1 MERKTILETER
12 VILREFKLGDEYEMF
27 SNWAS
32 DPEVTKFLTWPTHE
46 NIEVTKQIVQM
57 WVDAYK
63 DPTTI
68 RYGIILKDTGELVG
82 GIDVVKHEE
91 DGAPEV
97 GYCMAKKCWNQGI
110 MTEVFKAFYEYLFSL
125 GFKRV
130 FIRAEVE
137 NVGSNRVIQKNG
149 FKFIGIQKIEKNGRP
164 CEINCYEKYAEK
176 RILETNRLF
185 LREINN
191 GDFKEL
197 QAVISDPETM
207 KYYKEPYNE
216 SGVQKWIDWCNASY
230 AKRGFGLW
238 AVILKETGEMIGDC
252 GVSMQMIDDELR
264 PEIGYHLNK
273 KYHRQG
279 IGKEMTQAVRD
290 YFFTHFNYDE
300 VYSYMDVNNL
310 PSYKTAEA
318 NGMTYLHDYVTAD
331 GERCKVYRI
340 TRNEWEKIKK

>member
-1 MERKTILETER
+1 MDRNETLITDRLVLRK
-12 VILREFKLGDEYEMF
+12 FKFGDEYEMF

-32 DPEVTKFLTWPTHE
+32 DPEVTKHLTWPAHE
-46 NIEVTKQIVQM
+46 SIEVTKQIIQM
-57 WVDAYK
+57 WVNSYN

-68 RYGIILKDTGELVG
+68 RYGITLKDTGELVG
-82 GIDVVKHEE
+82 GIDVVKYHEN
-91 DGAPEV
+91 GIPEV
-97 GYCMAKKCWNQGI
+97 GYCLSRKCWNKGL
-110 MTEVFKAFYEYLFSL
+110 MTEAFKAFYEHLFAL
-125 GFKRV
+125 GFKKII
-130 FIRAEVE
+130 IRAEVA
-137 NVGSNRVIQKNG
+137 NIGSNRVIQKNG
-149 FKFIGIQKIEKNGRP
+149 FKFVKVEHKDEP
-164 CEINCYEKYAEK
+164 HPADINYYEKYYEK
-176 RILETNRLF
+176 RILETNRLI
-185 LREINN
+185 LREMNN
-191 GDFKEL
+191 GDYKEL

-216 SGVQKWIDWCNASY
+216 AGVQKWIDWCTASY

-238 AVILKETGEMIGDC
+238 AVIFKETGEMIGDC
-252 GVSMQMIDDELR
+252 GISMQTIDDELK

-300 VYSYMDVNNL
+300 VYSYMDVDNL

-340 TRNEWEKIKK
+340 TRSEWERIKK